1 MAAKALFFITDT
13 ELYKI
18 FVDWAILSTTL
29 AMSEKRLTCSQ
40 WFHAKS
46 IYTPFLAVCEVLLD

>member
-29 AMSEKRLTCSQ
+29 AMSEK
-40 WFHAKS
+40 
-46 IYTPFLAVCEVLLD
+46 